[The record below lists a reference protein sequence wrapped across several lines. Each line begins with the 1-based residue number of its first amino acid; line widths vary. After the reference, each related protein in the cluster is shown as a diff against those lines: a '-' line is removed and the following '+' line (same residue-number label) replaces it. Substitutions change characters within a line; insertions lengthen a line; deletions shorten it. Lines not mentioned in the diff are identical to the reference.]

1 MSKYIQIADN
11 LFRYIQTNQ
20 KRIKV
25 FYLQNTMSC
34 DIIRQENSPEY
45 LAIQGSYSKT
55 VLAFDLSD
63 GDAYATIPRCS
74 IYRSIHECCVIGFL
88 SVSENGALLYL
99 SVMIRMTTGLTPFNL
114 GGEECSL
121 EIEINVLSLHTI

>member
-34 DIIRQENSPEY
+34 NIIR
-45 LAIQGSYSKT
+45 
-55 VLAFDLSD
+55 
-63 GDAYATIPRCS
+63 
-74 IYRSIHECCVIGFL
+74 IG
-88 SVSENGALLYL
+88 
-99 SVMIRMTTGLTPFNL
+99 
-114 GGEECSL
+114 
-121 EIEINVLSLHTI
+121 

>member
-11 LFRYIQTNQ
+11 LFHYIQTNQ
-20 KRIKV
+20 KRIEV
-25 FYLQNTMSC
+25 FYLQNAMSC

-63 GDAYATIPRCS
+63 GDAYTTIPRCS
-74 IYRSIHECCVIGFL
+74 IYRSIHECCVVAMLFVLNVAEDIL
-88 SVSENGALLYL
+88 ASNV
-99 SVMIRMTTGLTPFNL
+99 
-114 GGEECSL
+114 
-121 EIEINVLSLHTI
+121 EIERTDALCHTAVEEHESVCLLDF

>member
-11 LFRYIQTNQ
+11 LFHYIQTNQ

-34 DIIRQENSPEY
+34 NIIRQENSPEY

-74 IYRSIHECCVIGFL
+74 IDRSIHKCCV
-88 SVSENGALLYL
+88 SPCYNCPASTC
-99 SVMIRMTTGLTPFNL
+99 STIRSTSRSAPL
-114 GGEECSL
+114 GS
-121 EIEINVLSLHTI
+121 